1 MDAIKFINERNRMC
15 NTYKLKRCEGCP
27 ANNPNNYGG
36 EGVACIMIDNID
48 AERLV
53 PIVEKWSKENA
64 PETRQSLFIKQYTK
78 VTTYHGLIGIR
89 PCQMEDGYTSRYCT
103 CDSSQCVQCRKEYWL
118 QEVK

>member
-15 NTYKLKRCEGCP
+15 KTYTPKRCEGCP

-36 EGVACIMIDNID
+36 EGVACIMIDKID

-64 PETRQSLFIKQYTK
+64 PETRQSLFIKQYPK
-78 VTTYHGLIGIR
+78 VATYHGLIGIR
-89 PCQMEDGYTSRYCT
+89 PCQMEDSYTSRYCT
-103 CDSSQCVQCRKEYWL
+103 CDSSQCGQCRKEYWL
-118 QEVK
+118 QEVE